1 MKLKLFMA
9 KKQIDYHQHYE
20 IYMLVLKNAFGEAE
34 KPTEADIIDQ
44 KIKSLPVLSDKDSIA
59 AFFQRNQ

>member
-1 MKLKLFMA
+1 MSQ
-9 KKQIDYHQHYE
+9 KQTDYFQQYE

-34 KPTEADIIDQ
+34 KPSEADIIND
-44 KIKSLPVLSDKDSIA
+44 KIKSLPVLNDRDSIA